1 MHAPD
6 QQTHVLRSGSG
17 TRWLGQCCLR
27 AAAATFAVGV
37 LVFLAG
43 CGVATTLPTNA
54 GTSVDPSSL
63 TFPEDAAGADRALA
77 DAVDA
82 FLSSLVDEAWAEAY
96 RHLDAAS
103 RRAETAEGFAARWDG
118 SAIRLRGYELRGA
131 LALPGLPDQGVVR
144 AELHV
149 RNQKSEETWLE
160 YLWLVMESDE
170 WRVGS
175 ASWK

>member
-1 MHAPD
+1 MYAPD
-6 QQTHVLRSGSG
+6 QKTQELRSGPG
-17 TRWLGQCCLR
+17 ARWPGRRSLR
-27 AAAATFAVGV
+27 AAAAALAVGA

-63 TFPEDAAGADRALA
+63 PFPEEAA
-77 DAVDA
+77 DADGALVERADA
-82 FLSSLVDEAWAEAY
+82 FLSSLVAEAWSEAY
-96 RHLDAAS
+96 QHLDTAS
-103 RRAETAEGFAARWDG
+103 RTAETPEGYAARWDA
-118 SAIRLRGYELRGA
+118 SAIRLEGYELRGA
-131 LALPGLPDQGVVR
+131 LVLPGLPDQGVVR
-144 AELHV
+144 TELYV

-160 YLWLVMESDE
+160 YLWLIRESDE